1 MTPTQQRCAA
11 IAFAVLGLAPFAASA
26 QAPNQG
32 PCDNDIAELKRQ
44 LGNQIGLGA
53 PVSQP
58 DRGLTAPPSSVGQ
71 AAAPAG
77 ATSATDR
84 AQPGG
89 ASRESGGSPG
99 TVGGVAGPTT
109 SATGTGTGAGIAS
122 GAIAT
127 SPEDVRRQS
136 EGLPTTAVQA
146 ARGGATP
153 EAAAA
158 DKSSQAKAALQRA
171 VDLNATGDRACM
183 SAINETRNLMPKQG
197 S

>member
-1 MTPTQQRCAA
+1 MTPTQLRRAA
-11 IAFAVLGLAPFAASA
+11 IAFAVLGLTPFAARA
-26 QAPNQG
+26 EG

-44 LGNQIGLGA
+44 LGNQTGLGA

-58 DRGLTAPPSSVGQ
+58 DRGLTAPPASVAGS
-71 AAAPAG
+71 ADAG

-89 ASRESGGSPG
+89 ASRTSGGSPG
-99 TVGGVAGPTT
+99 TVGGVAGPAT
-109 SATGTGTGAGIAS
+109 SAAGTGAGAGIAS

-136 EGLPTTAVQA
+136 EGQPTTAVQA
-146 ARGGATP
+146 ARGGAAPDT
-153 EAAAA
+153 AAA
-158 DKSSQAKAALQRA
+158 DRASQAKGALQRA
-171 VDLNATGDRACM
+171 VDLNAAGDKACAA
-183 SAINETRNLMPKQG
+183 AINETRNLMPKQG